1 MEKNACYIGFILM
14 SVELGNTAREVVS
27 RTILAADE
35 STSTIKKRLASI
47 GVESNPET
55 NRLYRQ
61 LLFTAPGV
69 GDNVSGVIL
78 FDETIRQSDDAGT
91 PLPKVLADQ
100 GIVPGIKVDQG
111 TVDMP
116 TGEKLTQG
124 LDGLPARLS
133 EYKALGARF
142 AKWRAV
148 ITIGDGIPTED
159 CIGQNAKALSGYAKA
174 CQDAGIVPI
183 VEPEVLMDGTH
194 SFERDLEVTRTTLKT
209 VFDELKNAGVDLTG
223 IILKP
228 NMVTSGTENPD
239 QADVQK
245 VAQTTLDVLAE
256 IVPAQVPGIAF
267 LSGGQSPDLATEHLN
282 AINKIKNANPDKYP
296 WRITASY
303 GRALQG
309 ETLEAWGGKPE
320 NLNPAQ
326 DVFISRAEKVFK
338 ASNGE
343 L

>member
-1 MEKNACYIGFILM
+1 MAN
-14 SVELGNTAREVVS
+14 VELESAAREATS
-27 RTILAADE
+27 KTILAADE
-35 STSTIKKRLASI
+35 SGGTIAKRFVKINVTST
-47 GVESNPET
+47 PET
-55 NRLYRQ
+55 NRTYRQ
-61 LLFTAPGV
+61 ILFTAPGV

-78 FDETIRQSDDAGT
+78 FDETIRQSDSNGT
-91 PLPKVLADQ
+91 PFPKLLADQ

-116 TGEKLTQG
+116 NGEKLTKG
-124 LDGLPARLS
+124 LDGLAARLS

-148 ITIGDGIPTED
+148 ITIGEGIPTDD
-159 CIGQNAKALSGYAKA
+159 CIGQNSEALADYAKA

-183 VEPEVLMDGTH
+183 VEPEVIMDGPH
-194 SFERDLEVTRTTLKT
+194 SFERDLEVTRNTLTT
-209 VFDELKNAGVDLTG
+209 VFEELRNKGVDLTG

-228 NMVTSGTENPD
+228 NMVTSGTENPE

-245 VAQTTLDVLAE
+245 VAQTTLDLFAE
-256 IVPAQVPGIAF
+256 VVPAEVPAIAF

-320 NLNPAQ
+320 NVESAQ
-326 DVFISRAEKVFK
+326 QVFISRAQKVFK
-338 ASNGE
+338 ASKGE

>member
-1 MEKNACYIGFILM
+1 MADLKQ
-14 SVELGNTAREVVS
+14 TASEVVLK
-27 RTILAADE
+27 TILAADE
-35 STSTIKKRLASI
+35 STSTIKKRLATI
-47 GVESNPET
+47 GIESNPEI
-55 NRLYRQ
+55 NRKYRQ

-69 GDNVSGVIL
+69 ENNVSGVIL
-78 FDETIRQSDDAGT
+78 FDETIRQSDGSGT
-91 PLPKVLADQ
+91 PFPKLLADK

-124 LDGLPARLS
+124 LDGLSARLS

-148 ITIGDGIPTED
+148 ITIGEGIPTDD
-159 CIGQNAKALSGYAKA
+159 CIGQNAKALAEYAKA
-174 CQDAGIVPI
+174 CQEAGIVPI
-183 VEPEVLMDGTH
+183 VEPEVIMDGPH
-194 SFERDLEVTRTTLKT
+194 SFERDLEVTRNTLTT
-209 VFDELKNAGVDLTG
+209 VFNELKSANVDLSG

-228 NMVTSGTENPD
+228 NMVTSGTENPV

-245 VAQTTLDVLAE
+245 VAQTTLDLLAE
-256 IVPAQVPGIAF
+256 VVPFEVPGIAF

-282 AINKIKNANPDKYP
+282 AINKIRNANPQKYP

-309 ETLEAWGGKPE
+309 ETLEAWGGKDE
-320 NLNPAQ
+320 NVPNAQ
-326 DVFISRAEKVFK
+326 QVFISRAEKVFK

>member
-1 MEKNACYIGFILM
+1 MADLKQ
-14 SVELGNTAREVVS
+14 TASEVVLK
-27 RTILAADE
+27 TILAADE
-35 STSTIKKRLASI
+35 STSTIKKRLATI
-47 GVESNPET
+47 GIESNPEI
-55 NRLYRQ
+55 NRKYRQ
-61 LLFTAPGV
+61 LLFSAPGV
-69 GDNVSGVIL
+69 ENNVSGVIL
-78 FDETIRQSDDAGT
+78 FDETLRQSDSSGT
-91 PLPKVLADQ
+91 PFLKLLADK

-111 TVDMP
+111 TVDMS

-124 LDGLPARLS
+124 LDGLSAKLS

-148 ITIGDGIPTED
+148 IIIGEGIPTDD
-159 CIGQNAKALSGYAKA
+159 CIGQNAKALAEYAKA
-174 CQDAGIVPI
+174 CQEAGIVPI
-183 VEPEVLMDGTH
+183 VEPEVIMDGSH
-194 SFERDLEVTRTTLKT
+194 SFERDLEVTRNTLTT
-209 VFDELKNAGVDLTG
+209 VFNELKSANVDLSG

-228 NMVTSGTENPD
+228 NMVTSGTENPN

-256 IVPAQVPGIAF
+256 VVPAEVPGIAF

-282 AINKIKNANPDKYP
+282 AINKIRNANPQKYP

-309 ETLEAWGGKPE
+309 ETLESWGGKDE
-320 NLNPAQ
+320 NVANAQ
-326 DVFISRAEKVFK
+326 QVFISRAEKVFK